1 MERTVEMKEI
11 YDCQEILNF
20 VTKARTEEELKCDKL
35 FKNPNTIEWLSDRR
49 SNLDKEIVKL
59 EEEMSKSDK
68 KREVLEKKIDG
79 GYFIDTLNFE
89 VNSYNIF
96 CHKKDSKLIDK
107 YKSNS
112 HSEIYVTHSSCDK
125 GTVIKEL
132 INNYDICIRE
142 NFVVIFLKSL
152 KTSVEECRPGPE
164 YMLDAIKDKGVRIKT
179 NEESASL
186 KENEE
191 IFNSATLEKN
201 AKILIDGPLQSEMFD
216 SSFYEGQKK
225 ELSQELSDTKMT
237 IHQINEYQN
246 TEMIQEEMHN
256 QHQEL

>member
-1 MERTVEMKEI
+1 MEMQKI
-11 YDCQEILNF
+11 YDCQEILDLGQ
-20 VTKARTEEELKCDKL
+20 KIRTEEEFKCDKL
-35 FKNPNTIEWLSDRR
+35 FRNKSTIEWLRER
-49 SNLDKEIVKL
+49 KKNLDKEIIKL
-59 EEEMSKSDK
+59 EEEISKSDQ
-68 KREVLEKKIDG
+68 KREVLDKKLDEG
-79 GYFIDTLNFE
+79 CFIDTLKFE
-89 VNSYNIF
+89 INSYNIF

-132 INNYDICIRE
+132 IDNYDICIRE
-142 NFVVIFLKSL
+142 NFVVIFLKYL

-164 YMLDAIKDKGVRIKT
+164 YMLDAIKDKGVRIKI

-201 AKILIDGPLQSEMFD
+201 AKILIDGPLQLVIFNSNALEAQKGALEQEFQD
-216 SSFYEGQKK
+216 ISSIGHWVSK
-225 ELSQELSDTKMT
+225 
-237 IHQINEYQN
+237 YQN
-246 TEMIQEEMHN
+246 TEIIQEEV

>member
-1 MERTVEMKEI
+1 MERAVEMKEI

-152 KTSVEECRPGPE
+152 KTSVEECRPGLQ

-201 AKILIDGPLQSEMFD
+201 AKILIDGPLQLVIFNSNALEAQKGALEQEFQD
-216 SSFYEGQKK
+216 ISSIGHWVSK
-225 ELSQELSDTKMT
+225 
-237 IHQINEYQN
+237 YQN
-246 TEMIQEEMHN
+246 TEIIQEEV